1 MHQMKYIQFK
11 FYIREGN
18 KGSSYLSLS
27 YCCFLSVKCCRPH
40 QTIEHTNSNILG
52 QKRKRRGK
60 RKEKKKKN
68 LLNNLASRETP
79 SPRAATCRY
88 RIHAQETMKKRKSVN
103 HNKPSPTVEVYK
115 AA

>member
-52 QKRKRRGK
+52 QKCKRRGK
-60 RKEKKKKN
+60 RKEKKRKKKKKPAQQFSFQRNTFPESSN
-68 LLNNLASRETP
+68 L
-79 SPRAATCRY
+79 
-88 RIHAQETMKKRKSVN
+88 
-103 HNKPSPTVEVYK
+103 
-115 AA
+115 

>member
-52 QKRKRRGK
+52 KNVKEGVKEKKRR
-60 RKEKKKKN
+60 EKKKK
-68 LLNNLASRETP
+68 
-79 SPRAATCRY
+79 TCST
-88 RIHAQETMKKRKSVN
+88 I
-103 HNKPSPTVEVYK
+103 
-115 AA
+115 